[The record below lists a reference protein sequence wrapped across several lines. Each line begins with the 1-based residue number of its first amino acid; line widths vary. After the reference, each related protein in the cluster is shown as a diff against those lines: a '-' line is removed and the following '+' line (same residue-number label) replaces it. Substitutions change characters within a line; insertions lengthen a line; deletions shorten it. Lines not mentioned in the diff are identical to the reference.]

1 MLPQVVTEFYRGK
14 RVLVTGGLGFIGSN
28 LCLRLVELG
37 ADVMVVDSMLPDY
50 GATIAN
56 IEPVRDRIHVN
67 FSDVR
72 DSHSLRYVV
81 REKDL
86 IFSLAGQISHSESMR
101 DPITDLEINCL
112 SQLSLL
118 ECCRSD
124 NPGAKIVF
132 ASTRQLYG
140 RPRYLPVDEAHP
152 LGPVDVNGINK
163 LAAERY
169 YTLYH
174 DVHGFETVSLRLT
187 NTYGPRMQIT
197 SDNKSFAGV
206 FIRKAL
212 LGETIQIYGTGEQQ
226 RDFNYVSDVVDALV
240 LAGEN
245 ESVNGQVFNLGY
257 PEPRSLLEFA
267 QILKGLA
274 DFEIDLVPFPAEA
287 AVIDIGD
294 YYGDFRKFH
303 EATGWQP
310 TVDLE
315 EGLAETLRYFRAD
328 GRRLPG

>member
-1 MLPQVVTEFYRGK
+1 MTDFYRGK

-28 LCLRLVELG
+28 LCLRLVEFG

-50 GATIAN
+50 GATLAN
-56 IEPVRDRIHVN
+56 IESIRDRVHVN

-72 DSHSLRYVV
+72 DRHSLRYVV
-81 REKDL
+81 RDQDL

-118 ECCRSD
+118 ECCRHNNS
-124 NPGAKIVF
+124 GAKIVF

-174 DVHGFETVSLRLT
+174 DVHGLATVSLRLT
-187 NTYGPRMQIT
+187 NSYGPRMQVK
-197 SDNKSFAGV
+197 SDKKGFAGI

-226 RDFNYVSDVVDALV
+226 RDFNYVSDVVDALL
-240 LAGEN
+240 LAGET
-245 ESVNGQVFNLGY
+245 EAVNGQVFNLGH
-257 PEPRSLLEFA
+257 PKPRSLLDFVRVM
-267 QILKGLA
+267 QGLTE
-274 DFEIDLVPFPAEA
+274 FEIELVPFPPEA

-310 TVDLE
+310 VVDLE
-315 EGLAETLRYFRAD
+315 EGLAETFRYFRAED
-328 GRRLPG
+328 WRLTG